1 MSPESLKVL
10 LIEDDE
16 DDYILTRAML
26 SETQSCH
33 FDVTWASTY
42 EEALA
47 RLNANGHDVCLLD
60 YQLGE
65 KNGVELLRESN
76 ACAWKLPAI
85 LLTGQDDPAIDDKA
99 LHAGA
104 TDYLIKGQITGPLL
118 ERSIRYAIERSR
130 TLKALRESEKKYRQ
144 IIETAREGI
153 WMLDAGGHTTYVNHR
168 TLEMLGYSPEEMLG
182 RPSFDFMDAESK
194 ARATKEF
201 EEHRRLGTY
210 GQYEYCLQHKNG
222 MPLWVIVS
230 TNPIF
235 NDRGEFNGAFA
246 MITDISARKREE
258 EENKRLLKDL
268 KERVKELEAIHE
280 TARILQTHEKEVSEL
295 LKEVVEILPPA
306 LQYPEI
312 AAARII
318 YNGFEFTTP
327 NFRSTDWKLSAAFTT
342 TNGIAGAIE
351 VVYLEETPDDCREAF
366 LAEERSLLNSVAE
379 MLCLELDRRLTT
391 VALLE
396 SEAQME
402 RAQAFALVMT
412 THVGLDGRWLKVP
425 PTLCELLG
433 FTEGELLK
441 LSYQDLTHPD
451 DVFND
456 KEQHERL
463 LRGELK
469 SYDLEKRY
477 IRRDGRFVWVYLNC
491 SLVIDSKGNPVHF
504 LTYIIDI
511 TESKRVTEERNLFFT
526 NAHDMLCIAGFD
538 GYFKQVNSAWS
549 RTLGYTDEELLSVP
563 YLDFVHP
570 DDREATVEMAGL
582 NSDGLDTLSFQNRYR
597 AKDGSYRWLSWS
609 STTSKDRQIIYGS
622 ARDITEQKL
631 TEEKLK
637 ESEGRFRQ
645 LAENINEVFWMAAPD
660 LHEMLYVSPAYEAIW
675 GRTCESLYE
684 RRDSFFDV
692 IHHEDRNRVRTVFE
706 RLRQGENRDEQ
717 YRIVRPD
724 GSIRWIRDRAFA
736 VKDEEGSVI
745 QVVGIAEDITER
757 RMAEGRIREAD
768 QRAIKEYERLLDRLA
783 HLASAF
789 GTARDIQTIFRALR
803 DFSLALT
810 PSFALV
816 VCLYDEGRSVRNG
829 VYLFSNGKEFDP
841 SGVEPIQ
848 VRQGPVSRAIK
859 TSQVVTCNDYQAEL
873 GGRTHVGVGFDEDDK
888 QPLSALIAPMTIMGR
903 TVGTIEVQS
912 YALGA
917 YTQEHTTAMRLAA
930 NLAANAIEN
939 VRLIEQERA
948 KEEQLRQSQKM
959 EAVGRLAGGV
969 AHDFNNLLTAITGY
983 SDLTLRRLEENNPLR
998 RNIEEIRKAADR
1010 AANLTRQLLAFSRKQ
1025 VLQPKVLNLN
1035 DVVSDMDKMLRRL
1048 IGEDIDLLCIPEP
1061 GLGCTKAD
1069 PGQIEQVIMNLVVNS
1084 RDAMPRGGKLTIE
1097 TQNVCLDDV
1106 YASEHVSIQP
1116 GAYVMLII
1124 SDTGCG
1130 MDSETQARIFEPFF
1144 TTKEQGKGTGLGLS
1158 TVYGIVKQSGGY
1170 IWVYSE
1176 VGRGTTFKIY
1186 LPRVDGEVQ
1195 HEIAHK
1201 LLAPL
1206 PQGTETVLLV
1216 EDESMVRRMARQ
1228 VLELNGY
1235 HMLEASGAQ
1244 EAIEICGQYD
1254 MTIHLLLTD
1263 VVMPQMGGKELSDKI
1278 RTLRPQIKVLFMS
1291 GYTNDAIVHHGV
1303 LDRNVA
1309 FLQKPFVPSALAHKV
1324 REVLDKSVMREES

>member
-1 MSPESLKVL
+1 MSAESIKVL

-16 DDYILTRAML
+16 DDYILTREML
-26 SETQSCH
+26 SETESCH
-33 FDVTWASTY
+33 FDVTWASTFD
-42 EEALA
+42 EAVA
-47 RLNANGHDVCLLD
+47 RLNDNGHDICLID
-60 YQLGE
+60 YHLGE
-65 KNGVELLRESN
+65 KSGIELLREAN
-76 ACAWKLPAI
+76 ARARKPPAI
-85 LLTGQDDPAIDDKA
+85 LLTGKDDPSVDDKA

-130 TLKALRESEKKYRQ
+130 TLKSLSESEKKYRQ
-144 IIETAREGI
+144 IIETAMEGI
-153 WMLDAGGHTTYVNHR
+153 WMVDSEGRTTYANHR
-168 TLEMLGYSPEEMLG
+168 TLEMLGYSMEEMLG
-182 RPSFDFMDAESK
+182 QPAFDFMNAESN
-194 ARATKEF
+194 ARAKKEF
-201 EEHRRLGTY
+201 EEHRRQGTC
-210 GQYEYCLQHKNG
+210 GQYEYCLKHKNG
-222 MPLWVIVS
+222 TPLWVIMS
-230 TNPIF
+230 TTPIF
-235 NDRGEFNGAFA
+235 GDHGVFIGAFA
-246 MITDISARKREE
+246 MITDISERKREE

-268 KERVKELEAIHE
+268 KERVKELGAIHK
-280 TARILQTHEKEVSEL
+280 TARILQTQEKEITEL

-312 AAARII
+312 AAARVV
-318 YNGFEFTTP
+318 YNGFEFSTS
-327 NFRSTDWKLSAAFTT
+327 NFSSTDWKQSAEFSTI
-342 TNGIAGAIE
+342 NGVAGGLE
-351 VVYLEETPDDCREAF
+351 VVYLEERPEADEGPF
-366 LAEERSLLNSVAE
+366 LAEERSLLNSVTE
-379 MLCLELDRRLTT
+379 MLRLELDRRLATS
-391 VALLE
+391 ALLE

-402 RAQAFALVMT
+402 RAQSFALVMT
-412 THVGLDGRWLKVP
+412 THVGLDGRWLKVT

-433 FTEGELLK
+433 YTEDELLK

-451 DVFND
+451 DVSHD
-456 KEQHERL
+456 IEQHERL

-477 IRRDGRFVWVYLNC
+477 IRRDGGFVWVYLNC
-491 SLVIDSKGNPVHF
+491 SLVIDSKGNSVHF

-511 TESKRVTEERNLFFT
+511 SERKRVTEERNLFFT

-538 GYFKQVNSAWS
+538 GYFKQVNSAWC

-563 YLDFVHP
+563 YMDFVHP
-570 DDREATVEMAGL
+570 DDRAATVETARL
-582 NSDGLDTLSFQNRYR
+582 NCDGFNMFSFQNRYR

-609 STTSKDRQIIYGS
+609 STTSKDLPIIYGS
-622 ARDITEQKL
+622 ARDITERKL
-631 TEEKLK
+631 TEEKLQ
-637 ESEGRFRQ
+637 ESERRFRH
-645 LAENINEVFWMAAPD
+645 LAENINEVFWIATPD
-660 LHEMLYVSPAYEAIW
+660 RYEVLYVSPAYEEIW

-684 RRDSFFDV
+684 RGDSFIDV
-692 IHHEDRNRVRTVFE
+692 IYHEDRDRMRRVFE
-706 RLRQGENRDEQ
+706 RLRQGENKDEQ

-724 GSIRWIRDRAFA
+724 GSIRWIRDRAYA
-736 VKDEEGSVI
+736 VKDEEGTVI

-757 RMAEGRIREAD
+757 RMAQERIHEAD
-768 QRAIKEYERLLDRLA
+768 QRAIKEYKRLLDRLS

-789 GTARDIQTIFRALR
+789 GTARDLQTIFRALS
-803 DFSLALT
+803 DFSLSLT

-816 VCLYDEGRSVRNG
+816 VCLYDEQRSVRNG
-829 VYLFSNGKEFDP
+829 VYVFSDGKEFDT

-848 VRQGPVSRAIK
+848 VREGPVSRAIK
-859 TSQVVTCNDYQAEL
+859 TGDVVTCNDYHAEL
-873 GGRTHVGVGFDEDDK
+873 GARRHVFVGFDNDDK
-888 QPLSALIAPMTIMGR
+888 LPLSALIAPMTIMGR
-903 TVGTIEVQS
+903 TIGTIEVQS
-912 YALGA
+912 YTYAA
-917 YTQEHTTAMRLAA
+917 YTQEHATAMRMAA

-983 SDLTLRRLEENNPLR
+983 SDLSLRRLEGNNPLR

-1048 IGEDIDLLCIPEP
+1048 IGEDVDLLCIPAP
-1061 GLGCTKAD
+1061 ALGCIKAD

-1097 TQNVCLDDV
+1097 AQNIFLDEV
-1106 YASEHVSIQP
+1106 YAGGHVPVLP
-1116 GAYVMLII
+1116 GAYVMLMI

-1130 MDSETQARIFEPFF
+1130 MDQETQARIFEPFF

-1170 IWVYSE
+1170 VWVYSE
-1176 VGRGTTFKIY
+1176 VGCGTTFKIY
-1186 LPRVDGEVQ
+1186 LPRVDGEAQ
-1195 HEIAHK
+1195 AEITRD

-1216 EDESMVRRMARQ
+1216 EDEEIVRRMARQ
-1228 VLELNGY
+1228 VLEMNGY
-1235 HMLEASGAQ
+1235 CVLEAGGAR
-1244 EAIEICGQYD
+1244 EAIEICEQYKGP
-1254 MTIHLLLTD
+1254 IHLLLTD
-1263 VVMPQMGGKELSDKI
+1263 VVMPQMGGKELAGQI
-1278 RTLRPQIKVLFMS
+1278 NALRRQIKVLFMS

-1309 FLQKPFVPSALAHKV
+1309 FLQKPFMPSALAHRV
-1324 REVLDKSVMREES
+1324 REVLNQSIIG